1 MIDGRIANMMQE
13 LDQNGS
19 ERKNLEVQLQQFEQE
34 KGELEMERS
43 KKKLL
48 DPEEESRV
56 KELDE
61 EIDKLKVL
69 ISSK

>member
-19 ERKNLEVQLQQFEQE
+19 ERKNLEVQLQEFEQE

-48 DPEEESRV
+48 DPDEESRI

-61 EIDKLKVL
+61 EIEKLKAL

>member
-19 ERKNLEVQLQQFEQE
+19 ERKNLEVQLQEFEQE

-48 DPEEESRV
+48 DPEEESRI

-61 EIDKLKVL
+61 EIEKLKAL